1 MEFILEQGAA
11 TDARLERITEKLE
24 KLAAKTDAL
33 SAVAEDREQV
43 LQVHTKW
50 LTALTRSQEN
60 LTQSLQETRDA
71 MDAGF
76 AEQREAQKS
85 TQENL
90 NILIRTVQQMIHRP
104 STQ

>member
-1 MEFILEQGAA
+1 
-11 TDARLERITEKLE
+11 
-24 KLAAKTDAL
+24 
-33 SAVAEDREQV
+33 
-43 LQVHTKW
+43 
-50 LTALTRSQEN
+50 
-60 LTQSLQETRDA
+60 